1 MRGAQSFKAEFAS
14 GAVTAVVGGFWS
26 SRKSFQNSLISSSR
40 QKKWVFGAHVFK
52 AHGTFPKGAVPLFG
66 IVKNNLP
73 KALHGSDGI
82 VTLKCD
88 HLLASHAFVKGQ
100 PVRGL
105 EALHTSLEDYRDWLS
120 TQLIGSVY
128 CPADIA
134 SKVAGLEGKNA
145 VVWDIYSCDVGSKLP
160 TKQRSYFVSTKEAL
174 IGMTALAAGLLAWP
188 FMGAALS
195 LMFAEK
201 TPLPLPLEFTQRD
214 TGAFLQECYTEVSK
228 AGPRTYGFEV
238 VERGCIENGA
248 ALFPEL
254 GQDKWL
260 AVQIS
265 KPTGKVHAHLGAQ
278 LSRQAFEDWPHLKAI
293 SDEKIT
299 SGVIFASTYLP
310 ATEVPPA
317 SAIEADIR
325 NALFAIT
332 RNESG
337 DLRKDGRKFVL
348 ETSLEDAVRRLS
360 DIPNIQVSSLIEKI
374 TTAGTSVV
382 VTLKINAPIAQLAST
397 TKGTAHD

>member
-1 MRGAQSFKAEFAS
+1 MQRAYIFKAEFAS
-14 GAVTAVVGGFWS
+14 GAIKAVVGGLWS
-26 SRKSFQNSLISSSR
+26 SRKSFKNSPISSSR

-52 AHGTFPKGAVPLFG
+52 AHGKFSKGAVPLFG

-73 KALHGSDGI
+73 KELHGSDGI

-105 EALHTSLEDYRDWLS
+105 ETLHTSLEDYIDWLS
-120 TQLIGSVY
+120 AQLIGPVY
-128 CPADIA
+128 CPAD
-134 SKVAGLEGKNA
+134 VAPEVDGLDGKSA
-145 VVWDIYSCDVGSKLP
+145 VIWDIHSCDVGSKLP
-160 TKQRSYFVSTKEAL
+160 PKQRSYFVSTKEAL
-174 IGMTALAAGLLAWP
+174 AGMTALAAGLLAWP
-188 FMGAALS
+188 FMGAALA
-195 LMFAEK
+195 LVFAEK
-201 TPLPLPLEFTQRD
+201 IPPPLPLEFTQRD
-214 TGAFLQECYTEVSK
+214 TGAFLQNCYEEVSK

-238 VERGCIENGA
+238 VERGCIDDGA

-278 LSRQAFEDWPHLKAI
+278 LSRQAFENWPHQKSI

-299 SGVIFASTYLP
+299 SGVIFDSTYLP
-310 ATEVPPA
+310 STELPPA
-317 SAIEADIR
+317 SAIEADIQ

-332 RNESG
+332 KSVSG
-337 DLRKDGRKFVL
+337 DLRKGGRNFVL

-360 DIPNIQVSSLIEKI
+360 EIPNIQVSSLIEKK
-374 TTAGTSVV
+374 TGSSTSVA
-382 VTLKINAPIAQLAST
+382 VTLKLNAPIAQFASA
-397 TKGTAHD
+397 KIGEASK